1 MKISLC
7 VMETLSLP
15 ELQAVWENLT
25 LGMSANSSLGQ
36 FITNSG
42 LLKMDRESSH
52 TILNELSKLQ
62 IMHDLLK
69 DQRFDKISK
78 EEIIK
83 DALESLEKIKEAFLS
98 NHQ

>member
-1 MKISLC
+1 
-7 VMETLSLP
+7 
-15 ELQAVWENLT
+15 
-25 LGMSANSSLGQ
+25 
-36 FITNSG
+36 
-42 LLKMDRESSH
+42 MDRESSH